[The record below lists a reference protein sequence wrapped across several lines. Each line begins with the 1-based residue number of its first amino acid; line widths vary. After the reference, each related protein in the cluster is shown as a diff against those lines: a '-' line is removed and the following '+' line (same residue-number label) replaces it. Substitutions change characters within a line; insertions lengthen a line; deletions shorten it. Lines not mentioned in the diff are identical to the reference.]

1 MKEITVLGHFAY
13 GRNLANGQTIKTK
26 VVTEAMREH
35 FGADSIKTADTHGG
49 WRFLLRLPF
58 IALHTLFRSRHI
70 VMMPGPKGVLAII
83 PVFLLFN
90 LFFRRKIHYVV
101 IGGWLP
107 SHAKKNSIFR
117 TFLRHIDHI
126 YLETTKMK
134 KSMDAM
140 HLDNTCVMPNC
151 KKLDIVSSDYVNK
164 QNTPPYL
171 LCTFSRVI
179 KEKGI
184 EDAVSAVNECN
195 RRMGKAV
202 FHLHIYGQV
211 EEPEWFDAL
220 MKRLPAEI
228 QYKGLIAHNDSTRV
242 LKDYF
247 ALLFPTYYHGEAFAG
262 TLIDALAAGLPV
274 IASDWHDN
282 PELVIPDET
291 GILFPVH
298 SVGALTDILL
308 DVAHHPQKLNDMRSQ
323 CIKRAH
329 NYLPE
334 IALQP
339 LFGNLS

>member
-13 GRNLANGQTIKTK
+13 GKNLANGQTIKTK
-26 VVTEAMREH
+26 VVTEAMQEH
-35 FGADSIKTADTHGG
+35 LGTDSVWTADTHGG
-49 WRFLLRLPF
+49 WRFLLTLPF
-58 IALHTLFRSRHI
+58 IALRTLLRSRHI
-70 VMMPGPKGVLAII
+70 VMMPGPKGVMAII

-90 LFFRRKIHYVV
+90 LFFRRTTHYVV

-107 SHAKKNSIFR
+107 LHAKKYPILR
-117 TFLRHIDHI
+117 ALLRHIDHI
-126 YLETTKMK
+126 YLETAKMK
-134 KSMDAM
+134 ESMDAM
-140 HLDNTCVMPNC
+140 HFHNTCVMPNC
-151 KKLDIVSSDYVNK
+151 KKLDIVSSDNISR
-164 QNTPPYL
+164 QNTQPYL

-179 KEKGI
+179 QEKGI
-184 EDAVSAVNECN
+184 EDAAAAVSECN
-195 RRMGKAV
+195 RRIGKTV

-211 EEPEWFDAL
+211 EQPEWFDRMMASQ
-220 MKRLPAEI
+220 PSEI
-228 QYKGLIAHNDSTRV
+228 QYKGLISHDDSTRV

-282 PELVIPDET
+282 PELVIPGET

-323 CIKRAH
+323 CIKRAYD
-329 NYLPE
+329 YLPE

-339 LFGNLS
+339 LFSNLS